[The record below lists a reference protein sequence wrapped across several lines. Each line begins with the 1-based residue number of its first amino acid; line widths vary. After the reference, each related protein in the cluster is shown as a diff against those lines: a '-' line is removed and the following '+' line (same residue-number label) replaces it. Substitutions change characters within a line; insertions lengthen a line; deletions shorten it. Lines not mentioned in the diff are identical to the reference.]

1 MTRDITSQP
10 PIGYWLKH
18 ADEIITA
25 RSNQALADQGFT
37 RFRWQALN
45 MIYEAG
51 IITRD
56 EVFNV
61 LQTFI
66 DAHQLDEM
74 LDGFVREG
82 WLVVEGDALSLTEA
96 GKSKRTD
103 LFKRQGEV
111 RRRAMQGISDEEYV
125 TIIAVLQR
133 MVNNLA

>member
-18 ADEIITA
+18 ADEVITA
-25 RSNQALADQGFT
+25 HANQALADQGFT

-51 IITRD
+51 TITRD
-56 EVFNV
+56 QIFNV
-61 LQTFI
+61 LQTFL

-74 LDGFVREG
+74 LNGFIQEG
-82 WLVVEGDALSLTEA
+82 WLVVEGNALSLTEA

-133 MVNNLA
+133 IVNNLA

>member
-51 IITRD
+51 TITRD

-74 LDGFVREG
+74 LGGFVREG
-82 WLVVEGDALSLTEA
+82 WLVVEGNALSLTEA
-96 GKSKRTD
+96 GKSKRAD

>member
-1 MTRDITSQP
+1 MTREITPQL

-51 IITRD
+51 TITRD

-61 LQTFI
+61 LQTFL

-74 LDGFVREG
+74 LDDFVREG
-82 WLVVEGDALSLTEA
+82 WLVVEGNALSLTEA
-96 GKSKRTD
+96 GKSKRAD

-111 RRRAMQGISDEEYV
+111 RRRAMQGISDEEYA

>member
-1 MTRDITSQP
+1 MARDITSQP

-18 ADEIITA
+18 ADEVITA

-51 IITRD
+51 TITRD

-82 WLVVEGDALSLTEA
+82 WLVVEGNALNLTEA

>member
-18 ADEIITA
+18 ADEVITA
-25 RSNQALADQGFT
+25 HSNQALADQGFT

-51 IITRD
+51 TITRD
-56 EVFNV
+56 QIFNV
-61 LQTFI
+61 LQTFL

-74 LDGFVREG
+74 LNGFIQEG
-82 WLVVEGDALSLTEA
+82 WLVVEGNALSLTEA

-133 MVNNLA
+133 IVNNLA

>member
-51 IITRD
+51 TITRD

-82 WLVVEGDALSLTEA
+82 WLVVEGNALSLTEA

>member
-1 MTRDITSQP
+1 MTRDITPQL

-18 ADEIITA
+18 TDEVITA

-45 MIYEAG
+45 MIYEADT
-51 IITRD
+51 ITRD

-82 WLVVEGDALSLTEA
+82 WLIVAGNVLSLTEA
-96 GKSKRTD
+96 GKSKRAD

-111 RRRAMQGISDEEYV
+111 RKRAMQGISDEEYV
-125 TIIAVLQR
+125 AITAVLQR
-133 MVNNLA
+133 IVNNLA

>member
-51 IITRD
+51 TITRD
-56 EVFNV
+56 QIFNV
-61 LQTFI
+61 LQTFL

-74 LDGFVREG
+74 LNGFIQEG
-82 WLVVEGDALSLTEA
+82 WLVVEGNALSLTEA

-133 MVNNLA
+133 IVNNLA

>member
-1 MTRDITSQP
+1 MARDITSQP